1 MKKVLKGLIATLIIL
16 LCGNLGLSQNRVP
29 VVNKLSLS
37 RITNDINWIESNRN
51 IELRKNKEVPFFYPY
66 DFPDANPGA
75 LALFRTYSTP
85 VNTGFAI
92 IEADEASRELNTLK
106 GRAKFSGSDIDQT
119 KDTLIIATYYSKTK
133 DSLLI
138 ANLNEGLIPEKA
150 DVIKI
155 SEPLAQFEP
164 FYLPLSAPINV
175 AEQKYLIIQLIIK
188 SGSDDNYYYGTSN
201 AVIDSLHFN
210 NGSTK

>member
-1 MKKVLKGLIATLIIL
+1 MKKTLKSLIVHSVIL
-16 LCGNLGLSQNRVP
+16 VYGNLGLSQNILP
-29 VVNKLSLS
+29 VEDKLLLS
-37 RITNDINWIESNRN
+37 SITNDIIWTESNRN

-66 DFPDANPGA
+66 DFPDANQGA

-85 VNTGFAI
+85 LNNGFTI
-92 IEADEASRELNTLK
+92 IEVDTTRGNRKTLA

-119 KDTLIIATYYSKTK
+119 KDTLIIAAYYSKTK

-138 ANLNEGLIPEKA
+138 ANLNRGLIPYDA
-150 DVIKI
+150 DVLKI

-164 FYLPLSAPINV
+164 FYVPLSAPVNV
-175 AEQKYLIIQLIIK
+175 AEQKYFIVQLIIK

-201 AVIDSLHFN
+201 AVIDNLHFN
-210 NGSTK
+210 NGSRK